1 MLSQHPEVE
10 ARVVE
15 ELDALQLLATAER
28 PAPRSPEYADIARLT
43 YLKCVIKVHALVSL
57 IPFSLYPHL

>member
-10 ARVVE
+10 ARLVE

-28 PAPRSPEYADIARLT
+28 PAPRSPEYADISRLT
-43 YLKCVIKVHALVSL
+43 YLKCVIKVH
-57 IPFSLYPHL
+57 